1 MAGLSGS
8 ETGRGA
14 RGWSFLAGTVALVTA
29 VTLWLTAVPTAAA
42 PVAVRSVDCGF
53 SPVFFSH
60 IYLHIIR
67 DGSVTLTGHKLKKR
81 MAK

>member
-42 PVAVRSVDCGF
+42 PVAVRSVGCGF
-53 SPVFFSH
+53 SPD
-60 IYLHIIR
+60 IYTKYVERLRGRAQILHNLV
-67 DGSVTLTGHKLKKR
+67 S
-81 MAK
+81 

>member
-42 PVAVRSVDCGF
+42 PVAVRSVGCGF
-53 SPVFFSH
+53 SEG
-60 IYLHIIR
+60 IYETY
-67 DGSVTLTGHKLKKR
+67 VVKLRNETKIVR
-81 MAK
+81 NLVS